1 MIFKQ
6 KTLLIVILLS
16 VVIIFAVLG
25 AMKHSSMM
33 VEGMTTETGAETES
47 SATTENVP
55 LCSNSNVP
63 GCYSV
68 VMDSSIWDNT
78 EDFGDDYILKTEI
91 VPPVC
96 PACPSVINQHS
107 HDVEVVNE
115 ASGEA
120 LTKPNSEYEESNIT
134 NITNQENIINQ
145 TVENVD
151 TTVAETS
158 TLDEEL
164 SQNQLNDQTMQQNRQ
179 GSLQTATSGQDTIT
193 QNMLSSYENTINE
206 LRGQIKELQQTNT
219 PRAKTESGECPPCPA
234 PARCPEPAFSCQK
247 VINYRS
253 PSAGQYLPMPV
264 LNDFSTFKEN

>member
-1 MIFKQ
+1 
-6 KTLLIVILLS
+6 LLS

-25 AMKHSSMM
+25 AMKHSTMM
-33 VEGMTTETGAETES
+33 VEGMTTEAGAEAES
-47 SATTENVP
+47 EAESKTKEDVP

-78 EDFGDDYILKTEI
+78 EDLGDDYILKTEI

-120 LTKPNSEYEESNIT
+120 LAKPNSEYEESNIT

-145 TVENVD
+145 NVENVD
-151 TTVAETS
+151 TTVAEAS
-158 TLDEEL
+158 TLDNEL
-164 SQNQLNDQTMQQNRQ
+164 SQNQSNNNQPLQQNQ
-179 GSLQTATSGQDTIT
+179 KGSLQTATSGQDTIT
-193 QNMLSSYENTINE
+193 ESMLSSYEKTINE

-219 PRAKTESGECPPCPA
+219 PRAKTENGECPPCPA

-264 LNDFSTFKEN
+264 LNDFSTFKDN

>member
-25 AMKHSSMM
+25 AMKHSAMN
-33 VEGMTTETGAETES
+33 VEGMTTETD
-47 SATTENVP
+47 ATKEDVP

-63 GCYSV
+63 GCYST
-68 VMDSSIWDNT
+68 VMDSSIWDDT
-78 EDFGDDYILKTEI
+78 EDLGDDYILKTEI

-96 PACPSVINQHS
+96 PACPSVINQHA
-107 HDVEVVNE
+107 HDGEVT
-115 ASGEA
+115 GEGEKLA
-120 LTKPNSEYEESNIT
+120 GSEYEESNVT

-145 TVENVD
+145 NIENVD
-151 TTVAETS
+151 TTVGEADAISSILDNEPAE
-158 TLDEEL
+158 
-164 SQNQLNDQTMQQNRQ
+164 QQTQQD
-179 GSLQTATSGQDTIT
+179 SLQTATSGQDTVT
-193 QNMLSSYENTINE
+193 ESMLSSYEKTIND
-206 LRGQIKELQQTNT
+206 LKGQLKELQQTNV
-219 PRAKTESGECPPCPA
+219 PREKTEDGTCPPCPA

-264 LNDFSTFKEN
+264 LNDFSTFKQN